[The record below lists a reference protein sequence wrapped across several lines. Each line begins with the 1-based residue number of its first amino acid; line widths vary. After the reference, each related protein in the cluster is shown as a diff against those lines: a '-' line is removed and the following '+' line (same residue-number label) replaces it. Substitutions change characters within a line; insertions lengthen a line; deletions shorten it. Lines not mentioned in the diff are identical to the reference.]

1 MDAATLA
8 GHIRKLK
15 PRCGSHIVVA
25 IDGAAGSGKTTL
37 GRGLAGELDAT
48 IVQME
53 SIYPGWDGLD
63 EAAVRLVRDVLEP
76 FARGEDGSVRPWDWE
91 QSCEG
96 EPVAVTPT
104 SIVIV
109 EGVGAGAAAAAPF
122 LSLLVWLEA
131 NAAVRRRRA
140 IARDG
145 DMFAPHWER
154 WAAQEDAMFARE
166 QTRERAELIIQTD

>member
-8 GHIRKLK
+8 GHIRNLK

-37 GRGLAGELDAT
+37 GRSLAGELDAT
-48 IVQME
+48 LVQME
-53 SIYPGWDGLD
+53 TIYPGWDGLD
-63 EAAVRLVRDVLEP
+63 EAATLLVRDVLEP
-76 FARGEDGSVRPWDWE
+76 FARGEVGSVRPWDWE

-96 EPVAVTPT
+96 EPMFIIPV

-109 EGVGAGAAAAAPF
+109 EGVGSGAAAAALH

-145 DMFAPHWER
+145 DMFAPHWES

-166 QTRERAELIIQTD
+166 QTRERSELIIQTD